1 MRVDFRSIFHNFL
14 GQIRNLR
21 AYTVTCF
28 FFGPKCIALIQQ
40 KKKLLFQKRKWIIAV
55 LSNKHKSFILC
66 HLGNKKDL
74 KDGQS
79 LKILTNSPLMIHI
92 NVN

>member
-28 FFGPKCIALIQQ
+28 FCPKRIALIQQ

-74 KDGQS
+74 KDEQS
-79 LKILTNSPLMIHI
+79 LKILTNSPLKIH
-92 NVN
+92 NNY